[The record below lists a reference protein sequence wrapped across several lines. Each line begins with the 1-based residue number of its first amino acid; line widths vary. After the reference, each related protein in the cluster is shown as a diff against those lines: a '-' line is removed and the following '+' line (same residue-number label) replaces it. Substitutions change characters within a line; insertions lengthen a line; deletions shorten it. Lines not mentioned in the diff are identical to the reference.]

1 MNEKNYWKQFTMTG
15 SVEDYLRYRS
25 FTEHQSEQ
33 GSGQS
38 DPCKECRDGEIH
50 AGLRG
55 GNRDRTEGGSYGRIR

>member
-25 FTEHQSEQ
+25 FTGQKSEQ
-33 GSGQS
+33 KSVDIDG
-38 DPCKECRDGEIH
+38 CKDHGNGDTH

-55 GNRDRTEGGSYGRIR
+55 SNRDRTEDGSHG